1 MKFINLTIFLCV
13 VFSSCGKV
21 NRTASDIV
29 PAYKLIVTFSERI
42 KTKTDL
48 ILYCYGINQDLPKD
62 YQYKNV
68 VANFSA
74 DYKLYKTQK
83 DTVSLEH
90 ARELIVSL
98 AESLLEEINSNQNVR
113 PDLEVHPF
121 TTDLLAVSIRFE
133 DENQIDLGQ
142 GVSGVYFRK
151 GKIQYDR
158 YDISEYTGRYP
169 AIGKHFTIHQ
179 ETYAEALDIVQKQG
193 ALAHF

>member
-1 MKFINLTIFLCV
+1 MKYINLIIFLCV

-21 NRTASDIV
+21 DRTASDIL
-29 PAYKLIVTFSERI
+29 PAYKLIVTFSKRI
-42 KTKTDL
+42 QPDTAL
-48 ILYCYGINQDLPKD
+48 ILCSYGINKSLPKD

-83 DTVSLEH
+83 DTISLEH

-98 AESLLEEINSNQNVR
+98 AESLLEEVNSNQNVR
-113 PDLEVHPF
+113 TDLEVHPF
-121 TTDLLAVSIRFE
+121 TTDLLAVSIRFK

-142 GVSGVYFRK
+142 GVSAVYFAN
-151 GKIQYDR
+151 GKIKYKR